1 MASCIFCQI
10 VAGTLPSQRVF
21 EDDQCYAF
29 TDIHPAAPTHL
40 LLVPKKHISM
50 IAELEPADAPLVGH
64 LFSIARQLAAERK
77 LEHYRLVINNGSGVG
92 QSVFHI
98 HLHLLGGRTMS
109 WPPG

>member
-10 VAGTLPSQRVF
+10 IAGTLPSQRVF

-29 TDIHPAAPTHL
+29 ADIHPAAPTHL

-50 IAELEPADAPLVGH
+50 IAELEAADAPLIGH
-64 LFSIARQLAAERK
+64 LFSVARQLAAERG

-98 HLHLLGGRTMS
+98 HLHLLAGRIMG

>member
-10 VAGTLPSQRVF
+10 IAGALPSQRVY
-21 EDDQCYAF
+21 EDDRCYAF
-29 TDIHPAAPTHL
+29 VDIRPAAPTHL
-40 LLVPKKHISM
+40 LLVPKKHIAM
-50 IAELEPADAPLVGH
+50 IAELEADDAPLIGH
-64 LFSIARQLAAERK
+64 LFAVARQLATERG

-98 HLHLLGGRTMS
+98 HLHLLAGRTMG